1 MSDVPD
7 LSSIKHATSKGHNKI
22 AEVLR
27 TALDADKPSQQQAN
41 RRLLAA
47 AERGDATA
55 AALASRAGA
64 NLEARDERGR
74 TALLLA
80 ATKDH
85 LAAARL
91 LVYLGADPDALDDQ
105 HDTPWLVT
113 GVTGSVDMLE
123 ILLPARPDLT
133 IRNRFGGTS
142 LIPASERGHVAY
154 VRRAVRTDIEI
165 NHVNNLG
172 WTALL
177 EAVILGDGSKRYQQ
191 IVTILLDAGADP
203 KIADRQGVTAQ
214 QHAEQR
220 GQREVARILRNA

>member
-55 AALASRAGA
+55 AALALRAGA

-91 LVYLGADPDALDDQ
+91 LVLGRR
-105 HDTPWLVT
+105 
-113 GVTGSVDMLE
+113 SRC
-123 ILLPARPDLT
+123 AR
-133 IRNRFGGTS
+133 
-142 LIPASERGHVAY
+142 
-154 VRRAVRTDIEI
+154 
-165 NHVNNLG
+165 
-172 WTALL
+172 
-177 EAVILGDGSKRYQQ
+177 
-191 IVTILLDAGADP
+191 
-203 KIADRQGVTAQ
+203 
-214 QHAEQR
+214 
-220 GQREVARILRNA
+220 